1 MEFKFNKYNMKKFS
15 GEFISLYDHLGHAA
29 GGKLGKKVAY
39 AAVKAGVKPIIKE
52 LKTSYYEGEIYT
64 YPSEFLDEYFEP
76 KQIKTKRVGS
86 LLDELPPN
94 DYQLDN

>member
-1 MEFKFNKYNMKKFS
+1 MKDSKKYS

-29 GGKLGKKVAY
+29 GGKLGQKVAY
-39 AAVKAGVKPIIKE
+39 AAVKAGVKPIVKE

-76 KQIKTKRVGS
+76 KQKKTKKAGS
-86 LLDELPPN
+86 LLNELPPA